1 MAGRKSTAAMELA
14 IGATIIAGIIILI
27 IMLMA
32 WGNSSSILARHYR
45 VIVNMPNVGGLK
57 EGAPVKMGGFQIGRV
72 ASIQIRPGGTD
83 MELVLDIDENR
94 LLPAGSTAKVS
105 TAGLIGDAYLE
116 IMPGQ
121 SAEMVKRS
129 TTIADA
135 QRLASIPSGDI
146 SEVLAKVNAFGDQ
159 ITVLTNNLNDIVGD
173 AQFRQNLKSLAN
185 NLDNV
190 TYQTNLILQRGQS
203 VIDNIDAASQNVA
216 KLTDVLRE
224 SVVKVTGD
232 VEKITDAALSI
243 AEEVKLNLGDV
254 KEVVDGAKKAMTGV
268 NEVVAKAG
276 ESMTTVQET
285 LTTAKDGVKTLVD
298 TATDSMHKANDAVAT
313 AKATLE
319 SAKTGVEH
327 ILAKATDSMDKV
339 NETIV
344 VAKDGVN
351 HIVQKATDS
360 MDRVNETIV
369 VAKDGVGHIVQKAT
383 DSMDRVNETVVAV
396 KDNVTT
402 VLHNANDTMATI
414 KTSAEKMPALMENVH
429 AGVTDARNA
438 VANTIGNPA
447 LGQDLRQTIANVNQV
462 TGLLAS
468 RRDATEQ
475 LITNLAGLSGDLRG
489 IAGQVKGITGGIDPG
504 LIPAT
509 LGSLNMAIR
518 SMTEVVD
525 QIKKEP
531 VLALSINKAADRI
544 VKIKFDELAK
554 NPAIRT
560 SDQLLQEIN
569 RWVNEGMN
577 RGYFRDPAYTYSA
590 RPYVVEEPT
599 RPVLVTPATEKRPYM
614 IER

>member
-32 WGNSSSILARHYR
+32 WGNTSSILARHYR

-135 QRLASIPSGDI
+135 QRLASVPSGDI

-203 VIDNIDAASQNVA
+203 VIDNIDTASQNVA

-243 AEEVKLNLGDV
+243 AEEVKTNLGDV
-254 KEVVDGAKKAMTGV
+254 KEVVDGAKKAMQGV
-268 NEVVAKAG
+268 NDIVAKAG
-276 ESMTTVQET
+276 DSMATVQET
-285 LTTAKDGVKTLVD
+285 LTTAKDGVKTIVD
-298 TATDSMHKANDAVAT
+298 SASDSMHKVNEAVAT
-313 AKATLE
+313 AKATVE
-319 SAKTGVEH
+319 SAKTGVEQ
-327 ILAKATDSMDKV
+327 IVAKANDSMDKV
-339 NETIV
+339 NETL
-344 VAKDGVN
+344 
-351 HIVQKATDS
+351 
-360 MDRVNETIV
+360 V
-369 VAKDGVGHIVQKAT
+369 VAKDGVGHIVNKAT
-383 DSMDRVNETVVAV
+383 DSMDKVNDTVVKVNETVAEV
-396 KDNVTT
+396 KGKVLT
-402 VLHNANDTMATI
+402 VVDGANATMATI
-414 KTSAEKMPALMENVH
+414 KTSAEKMPAIMDNVN

-438 VANTIGNPA
+438 VNNTIGNPA

-462 TGLLAS
+462 TGLLAK
-468 RRDATEQ
+468 RRDATDQ

-489 IAGQVKGITGGIDPG
+489 IATQVQGITGGIDPG
-504 LIPAT
+504 LIPNT

-577 RGYFRDPAYTYSA
+577 RGYFRDPSYQYNT
-590 RPYVVEEPT
+590 RPYMVEEPT
-599 RPVLVTPATEKRPYM
+599 RPVVVTPATEKRPYM

>member
-1 MAGRKSTAAMELA
+1 MAGRKSTATMELA

-32 WGNSSSILARHYR
+32 WGNTSSILARHYR

-94 LLPAGSTAKVS
+94 LLPSGSTAKVS

-116 IMPGQ
+116 IIPG
-121 SAEMVKRS
+121 SSSDMVKRS
-129 TTIADA
+129 ATIADA
-135 QRLASIPSGDI
+135 QRLASVPSGDI

-190 TYQTNLILQRGQS
+190 SYQANLILQRGQS
-203 VIDNIDAASQNVA
+203 VIDNIDTASQNVA
-216 KLTDVLRE
+216 RLTGVLQD

-243 AEEVKLNLGDV
+243 AEEVKTNLVEV
-254 KEVVDGAKKAMTGV
+254 KDVVDGAKKAMQGV
-268 NEVVAKAG
+268 NDFVAKAND
-276 ESMTTVQET
+276 SMTTVQDT
-285 LTTAKDGVKTLVD
+285 LATAKDGVKTIVD
-298 TATDSMHKANDAVAT
+298 SATDSMHKVNEAVVT

-319 SAKTGVEH
+319 SAKTGVEQIIAQANDSMTKVNETIVVTKDGVGH
-327 ILAKATDSMDKV
+327 IVAKATDSMDK
-339 NETIV
+339 
-344 VAKDGVN
+344 
-351 HIVQKATDS
+351 
-360 MDRVNETIV
+360 VNETIV

-383 DSMDRVNETVVAV
+383 DSMDKVNETVVTV

-402 VLHNANDTMATI
+402 VLHSANDAMATI
-414 KTSAEKMPALMENVH
+414 KTSAEKMPTILDNVN

-438 VANTIGNPA
+438 VHSTIGDPA
-447 LGQDLRQTIANVNQV
+447 LAQNLRQTIANVNQV
-462 TGLLAS
+462 TGLLAN
-468 RRDATEQ
+468 RRDATDQ

-489 IAGQVKGITGGIDPG
+489 IAGQVKGITGSIDPA
-504 LIPAT
+504 LIPNA
-509 LGSLNMAIR
+509 LNSINMAIR
-518 SMTEVVD
+518 SMTEVVE

-544 VKIKFDELAK
+544 VKIKFDEMAK

-577 RGYFRDPAYTYSA
+577 RGYFRDASYPYNA
-590 RPYVVEEPT
+590 RPYVLEEPA
-599 RPVLVTPATEKRPYM
+599 RPMVVTPATEKRPYM